1 MSSKIDWLVD
11 MLSIS
16 RRKLVKRR
24 DEADHLMINKLRA
37 IIAQVDASLLIAKE
51 IQRDEHERKRTG
63 SS

>member
-1 MSSKIDWLVD
+1 
-11 MLSIS
+11 MLSSS
-16 RRKLVKRR
+16 RRKLAKRR